1 MSYDPLD
8 WQQFFVMLG
17 GAAAALTG
25 LVFVA
30 LSLHLD
36 RVVANPF
43 HRFRAGISVAG
54 LTSMVILSGAA
65 LVPTQS
71 HEAFGLEVLA
81 NAAVFFWLNV
91 TATYTTAGLFLFF
104 GSGVGFLILA
114 VALARSLTAG
124 IKTAWDLMVE
134 LRTETGSGRTT
145 LKPASE
151 GPFRSG
157 LRGAPHLPS
166 PALRPRRCRCPRSP
180 SGGDACPV

>member
-1 MSYDPLD
+1 VIYDPAAWHD
-8 WQQFFVMLG
+8 FFVMLG

-71 HEAFGLEVLA
+71 HQAFGLEVLA
-81 NAAVFFWLNV
+81 NAAIFFWLNV
-91 TATYTTAGLFLFF
+91 TASRPTLSRFRYGFSPANAGPRPPSRLLYGLTVTVAYTLAGLFLFF

-114 VALARSLTAG
+114 VALASSLTAG

-134 LRTETGSGRTT
+134 LREEPASGR
-145 LKPASE
+145 
-151 GPFRSG
+151 
-157 LRGAPHLPS
+157 
-166 PALRPRRCRCPRSP
+166 RR
-180 SGGDACPV
+180 